1 MLHHFIEFPMPEA
14 SISMFIVKLLNNFD
28 YFFVQLSQPKCS
40 CASCAAHNLNA
51 LGALIFPEG
60 DKLPCC
66 PVFTARDKIL
76 SFLVSG
82 RLGYKTIMMAIVVVI
97 FVSVIFIAP

>member
-28 YFFVQLSQPKCS
+28 YFFVQLSQPQHS
-40 CASCAAHNLNA
+40 CASRAAHNLNA
-51 LGALIFPEG
+51 LEALTFPEG

-66 PVFTARDKIL
+66 PVFTARDKICA
-76 SFLVSG
+76 FLFLAG
-82 RLGYKTIMMAIVVVI
+82 LATKL
-97 FVSVIFIAP
+97 